1 MIKIQPISIDGNV
14 KQNPIDSLT
23 ALARLAMDGNLR
35 ALVTMINGFQYSR
48 AELELTLARCGVG
61 DLQELVGMPHLIAAV
76 ARAFIVLPPWVQF
89 VHKAIGRLTPNNWH
103 RVSYALPYAIKSTDD
118 PERMCLVNRAYK
130 PIGVS
135 ERLGFVRYEGATPSH
150 IRRHHFEALER
161 AGVVSPCGS
170 FYNSACHPSGSAANC
185 DAYRHKIELLLAP
198 WVAL

>member
-1 MIKIQPISIDGNV
+1 MNILAFPRVDGKV
-14 KQNPIDSLT
+14 KRPTIEPLT

-48 AELELTLARCGVG
+48 TELDLTLARCGVG
-61 DLQELVGMPHLIAAV
+61 DIQELVGMPHLIAAV

-89 VHKAIGRLTPNNWH
+89 VHRAIGCLTPRNWH

-118 PERMCLVNRAYK
+118 PERNCLVNRAYK

-135 ERLGFVRYEGATPSH
+135 ERLGFVRYEQATPSH
-150 IRRHHFEALER
+150 IRRHHFEALES

-170 FYNSACHPSGSAANC
+170 FYNSGCHPSAN
-185 DAYRHKIELLLAP
+185 DANVEAYRHKIELLLAP
-198 WVAL
+198 WVAP